1 MDSFSAILLA
11 FLAGFIFLYQRWSRP
26 ILWSTK
32 PLFSR
37 KPMTTQSTSDASES
51 STHGVFK
58 EPDLPLDWLVG
69 TQTFELE
76 KRAIFSKTWICLAHR
91 SRFHKPGDYQSFT
104 LAGFPLFL
112 ILGKDGEVR
121 AFHNVCRHRAYTITK
136 KESGST
142 PVLGCRYHGWSYNTF
157 GALIKAPHFDG
168 LPSFDKAQNGL
179 FQISAVTS
187 GAGFVFVNLEV
198 VTAVEG
204 PDVGLL
210 DAFAGRGGLVSR
222 NTSPWVAGG
231 AIEGAF
237 NWKLGVKLLHL
248 DTQRLE
254 KEVAPTPWLANLINC
269 FQRRQGSCTLFPTT
283 SVATIHGTRWW
294 YMINLLPLAP
304 EKTLVRC
311 DLHCSERASK
321 AQVEKTM
328 DKLMVLLQ
336 ENVREIEVEYR
347 TLTDASRESYIPSA
361 SKESEGHQTAIL
373 ERLQEHV
380 KLEKAQGSQ
389 IHPAMRKRRENPQF
403 EQAEQL
409 CQSLDCVASAGMDI
423 SSNAPAW

>member
-1 MDSFSAILLA
+1 MDSLNVTLLA

-32 PLFSR
+32 QLISR
-37 KPMTTQSTSDASES
+37 KPPSTRPTTNTSAS

-58 EPDLPLDWLVG
+58 EPDFPSDWLVG

-76 KRAIFSKTWICLAHR
+76 KRAIFSKTWICLVHR
-91 SRFHKPGDYQSFT
+91 SRFHKPGDYQSFS

-112 ILGKDGEVR
+112 ILSKDGEVR

-142 PVLGCRYHGWSYNTF
+142 PVLGCHYHGWSYNTF

-168 LPSFDKAQNGL
+168 VRGFDKAQNGL
-179 FQISAVTS
+179 FQISAFTS
-187 GAGFVFVNLEV
+187 GSGFVFVNLEV
-198 VTAVEG
+198 ATPAGG

-210 DAFAGRGGLVSR
+210 DAFAGRGGLVPR
-222 NTSPWVAGG
+222 NTSPWVAGES
-231 AIEGAF
+231 IEAGF

-254 KEVAPTPWLANLINC
+254 KKVAPTPWLANLVTR
-269 FQRRQGSCTLFPTT
+269 FQRRQDNCVLFPTA

-294 YMINLLPLAP
+294 YTINLLPLAP
-304 EKTLVRC
+304 EKTVVRC
-311 DLHCSERASK
+311 DLHCSERTSK
-321 AQVEKTM
+321 AQVDKAME
-328 DKLMVLLQ
+328 KLMLLLQ
-336 ENVREIEVEYR
+336 ENIREIEVEYR
-347 TLTDASRESYIPSA
+347 TLTDASRESYMMSV
-361 SKESEGHQTAIL
+361 SRESEDHQTAIL

-380 KLEKAQGSQ
+380 KLEKAQGNP

-409 CQSLDCVASAGMDI
+409 CQSLDCVASAGTDI
-423 SSNAPAW
+423 SSNALAW